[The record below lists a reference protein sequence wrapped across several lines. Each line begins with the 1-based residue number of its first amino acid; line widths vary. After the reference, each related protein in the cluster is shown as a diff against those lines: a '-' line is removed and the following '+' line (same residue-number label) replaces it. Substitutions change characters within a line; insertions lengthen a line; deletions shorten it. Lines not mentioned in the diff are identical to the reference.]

1 MEERIRQCKEIDVK
15 IEDLQTAIVLYY
27 RNKPFNSYTYKSLIL
42 TLNNYGLSEFDN
54 EDRMLEDLSHSFK
67 SITLK
72 DLIIGYFN
80 IKLIL
85 SMYKKDKDVD
95 IKNFFK
101 GPDAKIL
108 KKIKTLSSNEHDIST
123 FEHQKEYITSIFK
136 KYGFPIVK
144 DIYKSMIKSFMKL
157 RKKKIEFLPPIK
169 SLLVHDTLFLIN
181 RIHSD
186 VEMEINNDNVTNLD
200 KVQIPES
207 MNFYR
212 IMASEYGSASCS
224 EEPEVDKFISKIQK
238 YILLNSPRKNTEKNN
253 IKFIKRIS
261 RKLLKKTENFMR
273 DYTKKLLNSAAN
285 FSPLIPQVIQFTKAV
300 PHVHFFK
307 NSNFINKE
315 HAIELY
321 DGQYT
326 LDKISVVNDYLDF
339 DEEYSINLV
348 DYLKLFDSGDGRLT
362 FNTSDIIELLENE
375 GIKFVLYIDMSCSGF
390 GDINTNNIS
399 PLKRRA
405 KEIEGNSITSK
416 IRNYVNS
423 PYENS
428 LNRRSKKSARRAF

>member
-1 MEERIRQCKEIDVK
+1 MEEQIRQCKEIDVK
-15 IEDLQTAIVLYY
+15 IKNLETAIVRYS
-27 RNKPFNSYTYKSLIL
+27 RNEPFNSYTYESIIL
-42 TLNNYGLSEFDN
+42 TLNNYGLSDFDN
-54 EDRMLEDLSHSFK
+54 EEQMLDELYYLFK

-85 SMYKKDKDVD
+85 SMYKRDKDVD
-95 IKNFFK
+95 ITKFFK

-108 KKIKTLSSNEHDIST
+108 KKLKTLSSKEPDIST
-123 FEHQKEYITSIFK
+123 LEHQKEYITSIFK
-136 KYGFPIVK
+136 KYGFPVVK

-157 RKKKIEFLPPIK
+157 RKKKVEFLPPIK
-169 SLLVHDTLFLIN
+169 SLLVNDTLFLIN

-186 VEMEINNDNVTNLD
+186 VEMEINNNATNLD
-200 KVQIPES
+200 KVQIPQS
-207 MNFYR
+207 MNFFR
-212 IMASEYGSASCS
+212 IMASEYGGASCS

-253 IKFIKRIS
+253 VKFIKRIS
-261 RKLLKKTENFMR
+261 RKLLKKTEKFMR
-273 DYTKKLLNSAAN
+273 DYTKELLNSAVN
-285 FSPLIPQVIQFTKAV
+285 LSPSMIRFTKAV

-348 DYLKLFDSGDGRLT
+348 DYLKLFDSGNGRLT

-390 GDINTNNIS
+390 GDVNMNNIS

-428 LNRRSKKSARRAF
+428 LNRRTKKSTKSAP